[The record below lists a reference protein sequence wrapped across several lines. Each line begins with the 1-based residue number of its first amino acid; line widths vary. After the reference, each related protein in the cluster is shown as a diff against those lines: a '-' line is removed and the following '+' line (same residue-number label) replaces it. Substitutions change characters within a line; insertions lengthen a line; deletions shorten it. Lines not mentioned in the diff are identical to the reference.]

1 MLVIGNEDSYEIVET
16 LELFN
21 FFSIE
26 IRLVDGLEVV
36 FAASWVG
43 DHGLGIALG
52 VPVGGADLAVLVG
65 VLEGL
70 NQAQGLVDGATD
82 GQVVNLRATFMN

>member
-21 FFSIE
+21 FFPIE

-43 DHGLGIALG
+43 DHGLSIALG